1 MPSTNAQRSQFNGS
15 VHNVTSETS
24 RQSTRAAI
32 LALIEH
38 LGRALHSLSFSKGL
52 NPAQWNA
59 LRYLERANPSA
70 RNVTSFAK
78 HHLTKKS
85 AASETMTA
93 LTAKGLI
100 SSVVDPYDARGR
112 ILEVTPMGLALL
124 SEDPFHA
131 VRAGLDKIPD
141 EHLDTIVAFM
151 EGLLRSLFEPTGDD
165 AQ

>member
-1 MPSTNAQRSQFNGS
+1 MPSNIAQKNRSNGS
-15 VHNVTSETS
+15 IHKVTSETS
-24 RQSTRAAI
+24 RQATRVAI

-124 SEDPFHA
+124 GEDPLHA
-131 VRAGLDKIPD
+131 VRAGVDKISD
-141 EHLDTIVAFM
+141 EDLDTIVAFI
-151 EGLLRSLFEPTGDD
+151 EGLLKSLFEPASDNGE
-165 AQ
+165 

>member
-1 MPSTNAQRSQFNGS
+1 MPSRIAQKNQSDDPVQK
-15 VHNVTSETS
+15 VAAETS
-24 RQSTRAAI
+24 RQATRVAI

-38 LGRALHSLSFSKGL
+38 LGRALHSLSFSRGL

-70 RNVTSFAK
+70 KNVTSFAK

-93 LTAKGLI
+93 LAAKGLI

-112 ILEVTPMGLALL
+112 ILEVTPRGLALL
-124 SEDPFHA
+124 AEDPFHA
-131 VRAGLDKIPD
+131 VRAGVDKIPD
-141 EHLDTIVAFM
+141 EDLDTIVAFM
-151 EGLLRSLFEPTGDD
+151 ETLLRSLFAPTNDNDD
-165 AQ
+165 